1 MAVRLAHGKEELEE
15 VHGINITPFIAEA
28 LKHDQWLFV
37 DRIHFTDQGHD
48 FVSKLILDVI

>member
-1 MAVRLAHGKEELEE
+1 MTNYETNTV
-15 VHGINITPFIAEA
+15 VITGEPAKVEKFIAEA
-28 LKHDQWLFV
+28 LKPDQWLFV